1 MENFDILLKKICRFH
16 RPGGRE
22 PPAGPDPHHQL
33 LPRGRPLARLCVR
46 SAYEAGARDVLVN
59 WSDNDVSRSR
69 MELGSEEALTDFKSW
84 QLRRYL
90 DYAESEG
97 GVCVLHI
104 HADDPEV
111 YAGLDGAKISRVNA
125 GQRKF
130 MAPWREYTMND
141 RVQWSIAAMP
151 SAPWAKKMFPEL
163 DEAAAIEKLWKLIFD
178 VCRVTNGD
186 PVNEWKAHLDRLT
199 DLKNKMNA
207 LDLESVHFESANGT
221 DLTVG
226 IADKA
231 TWESAASVS
240 EKGVVFLPNIPT
252 EEVFTAPH
260 KDKVDGIVYGTKPYV
275 FNGQLIKGFHV
286 TFKDG
291 RVVEHGAEEGAELL
305 GQLLDTDEGA
315 RSIGEVALVPASSP
329 INRSGALFYS
339 TLFRRER
346 RLPHRL
352 WCQLPRHHRERHP
365 PDEGRAAGPGHE
377 PVHHPRGCDGRCRG
391 QPYHRQMPR
400 RPHRGAVPRT
410 ACGCCK
416 SPVRRRFFTKKL
428 A

>member
-1 MENFDILLKKICRFH
+1 MIASVLSGIPFPVWLAIGCVVVLLLNYYVKQAVARAKGAVPAPRDVRMAGKEKDWNKLNEHHTPKIH
-16 RPGGRE
+16 GKRE
-22 PPAGPDPHHQL
+22 DMATDP
-33 LPRGRPLARLCVR
+33 RARLLAP
-46 SAYEAGARDVLVN
+46 S
-59 WSDNDVSRSR
+59 
-69 MELGSEEALTDFKSW
+69 M
-84 QLRRYL
+84 
-90 DYAESEG
+90 
-97 GVCVLHI
+97 
-104 HADDPEV
+104 V
-111 YAGLDGAKISRVNA
+111 YAL
-125 GQRKF
+125 
-130 MAPWREYTMND
+130 
-141 RVQWSIAAMP
+141 
-151 SAPWAKKMFPEL
+151 
-163 DEAAAIEKLWKLIFD
+163 
-178 VCRVTNGD
+178 CNGD

-339 TLFRRER
+339 TLFDENAACHIAFGASYPGTTENGT
-346 RLPHRL
+346 RLSK
-352 WCQLPRHHRERHP
+352 
-365 PDEGRAAGPGHE
+365 DELLARGMNQSTIHE
-377 PVHHPRGCDGRCRG
+377 DVMVGAEDSHITGKCRDGRTVELFRDG
-391 QPYHRQMPR
+391 
-400 RPHRGAVPRT
+400 VW
-410 ACGCCK
+410 
-416 SPVRRRFFTKKL
+416 VL
-428 A
+428 